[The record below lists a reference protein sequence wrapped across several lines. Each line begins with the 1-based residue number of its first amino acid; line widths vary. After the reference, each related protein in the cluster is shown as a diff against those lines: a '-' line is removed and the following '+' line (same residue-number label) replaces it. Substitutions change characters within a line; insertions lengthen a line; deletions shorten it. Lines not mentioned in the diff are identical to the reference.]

1 MINTLDIIICI
12 PLVWGA
18 FRGFRKG
25 FIIEVFS
32 LLALIL
38 GIYGALSFSD
48 LISKVMAE
56 DLGLETRFL
65 PVIAFAATLLGVI
78 IGVFVLGKA
87 LEKIVNLLALKF
99 VNKLLGSLF
108 SVLKTGLVLGA
119 LLLVLKSVDQR
130 ASILPKRVTE
140 NSLLY
145 HPITNT
151 IEKGIPLLN
160 ELDLLKGADSGKLLS
175 LDEFQHSSPTRGN
188 KTHLIDHTETL

>member
-48 LISKVMAE
+48 LISRILAE
-56 DLGLETRFL
+56 DVGLDTRYL
-65 PVIAFAATLLGVI
+65 PVIAFAMTLLGVI
-78 IGVFVLGKA
+78 IGVFMLGKA
-87 LEKIVNLLALKF
+87 LEKLVNLLALKF
-99 VNKLLGSLF
+99 VNKVLGSLF
-108 SVLKTGLVLGA
+108 SVLKTGVILGA
-119 LLLVLKSVDQR
+119 LLLVLESVDQR
-130 ASILPKRVTE
+130 ASILPAEVTE

-151 IEKGIPLLN
+151 MKKGIPLLN
-160 ELDLLKGADSGKLLS
+160 DSDLLKGADAGEFLS
-175 LDEFQHSSPTRGN
+175 FDKFQHSPPARGDE
-188 KTHLIDHTETL
+188 THFIDHTETL